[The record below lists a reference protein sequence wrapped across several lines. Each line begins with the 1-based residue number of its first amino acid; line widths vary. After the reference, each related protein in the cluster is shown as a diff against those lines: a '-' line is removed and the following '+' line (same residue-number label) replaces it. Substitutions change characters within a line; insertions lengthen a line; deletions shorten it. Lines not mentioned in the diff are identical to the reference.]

1 MDGGNEMIEKYTAQA
16 KTEEEAIEKGLKELG
31 ITRSEAEI
39 QVNTPATKGF
49 LGFGA
54 KDAVVTVKRKGKSQ
68 VDQVLEETVPKNSP
82 LQDASAS
89 LDEEAGDTKDAPS
102 SSQFQ
107 ADLEGPEQDT
117 GDQAESSQ
125 SQASEADF
133 DQAGSDQADSSQ
145 LAQTTS
151 GQASPASAKP
161 LANQAQDQDSENQ
174 VEGQADKGP
183 RNTRSRQD
191 AFSQV
196 PIQENQ
202 EDQEAI
208 SFVKDYLLSIIGH
221 MGVDDVTIETIQDQ
235 QFIKYDIDTQDA
247 GLVIG
252 RHGKVLNGLQ
262 TLAQIQL
269 HQRADNKLHAHVD
282 AENYRS
288 RRKGTVEHLAKKTA
302 QQVINTNQSVILE
315 PMPAHERK
323 QIHRQLSRYSEVQTH
338 SEGKEPHRYLV
349 VEPKQV

>member
-68 VDQVLEETVPKNSP
+68 FDQVLEETVPKNSP

-102 SSQFQ
+102 SSQSQ
-107 ADLEGPEQDT
+107 TAPEQDT
-117 GDQAESSQ
+117 SDQAESSQ
-125 SQASEADF
+125 SQAGEADF
-133 DQAGSDQADSSQ
+133 DQASSKQTESSQSDQTA
-145 LAQTTS
+145 S
-151 GQASPASAKP
+151 GQASPASEKP
-161 LANQAQDQDSENQ
+161 LTNQTQDQDSENQ
-174 VEGQADKGP
+174 SDKGP

>member
-1 MDGGNEMIEKYTAQA
+1 M
-16 KTEEEAIEKGLKELG
+16 
-31 ITRSEAEI
+31 
-39 QVNTPATKGF
+39 
-49 LGFGA
+49 
-54 KDAVVTVKRKGKSQ
+54 
-68 VDQVLEETVPKNSP
+68 
-82 LQDASAS
+82 
-89 LDEEAGDTKDAPS
+89 
-102 SSQFQ
+102 
-107 ADLEGPEQDT
+107 
-117 GDQAESSQ
+117 
-125 SQASEADF
+125 
-133 DQAGSDQADSSQ
+133 
-145 LAQTTS
+145 
-151 GQASPASAKP
+151 
-161 LANQAQDQDSENQ
+161 
-174 VEGQADKGP
+174 EGQADKGP

-208 SFVKDYLLSIIGH
+208 SFVKDYLLSIISH

>member
-31 ITRSEAEI
+31 IARSEAEI

-133 DQAGSDQADSSQ
+133 DQASSKQTESSQSDQTAVD
-145 LAQTTS
+145 QT
-151 GQASPASAKP
+151 SPASEKP
-161 LANQAQDQDSENQ
+161 LTNQTQDQDPENQ
-174 VEGQADKGP
+174 TDKGP

-208 SFVKDYLLSIIGH
+208 SFVKDYLLSIISH

-349 VEPKQV
+349 VEPKQL

>member
-1 MDGGNEMIEKYTAQA
+1 MVMDGGKEMIEKYTAQA

-31 ITRSEAEI
+31 IARSEAEI

-89 LDEEAGDTKDAPS
+89 LDEEADDTKDALA
-102 SSQFQ
+102 SSQSQ
-107 ADLEGPEQDT
+107 TAPEQDT
-117 GDQAESSQ
+117 SDQSESSR
-125 SQASEADF
+125 SQAGEADF
-133 DQAGSDQADSSQ
+133 DQAGFEQADSSKS
-145 LAQTTS
+145 AQTTS
-151 GQASPASAKP
+151 GQASPASVKP
-161 LANQAQDQDSENQ
+161 LTNQTQDQDSEIQ

-208 SFVKDYLLSIIGH
+208 SFVKDYLLSIISH

-302 QQVINTNQSVILE
+302 QQVISTNQSVILE

-349 VEPKQV
+349 VEPKQL

>member
-1 MDGGNEMIEKYTAQA
+1 MIEKYTAQA

-89 LDEEAGDTKDAPS
+89 LNEEADDTKDS
-102 SSQFQ
+102 LTSSQSQ

-117 GDQAESSQ
+117 GDQAKSSR
-125 SQASEADF
+125 SQAGEADF
-133 DQAGSDQADSSQ
+133 DQASSKQTESSQSDQTAVD
-145 LAQTTS
+145 QT
-151 GQASPASAKP
+151 SPASEKP
-161 LANQAQDQDSENQ
+161 LTNQTQDQDPENQ
-174 VEGQADKGP
+174 TDKGP

-208 SFVKDYLLSIIGH
+208 SFVKDYLLSIISH

>member
-1 MDGGNEMIEKYTAQA
+1 MIEKYTAQA

-31 ITRSEAEI
+31 IARSEAEI

-89 LDEEAGDTKDAPS
+89 LNEGAGDTKDALA
-102 SSQFQ
+102 SSQSQ
-107 ADLEGPEQDT
+107 TAPEQDT
-117 GDQAESSQ
+117 SDQSESSH
-125 SQASEADF
+125 SQAGEADF
-133 DQAGSDQADSSQ
+133 DQASSKQTESSQSDQTAVD
-145 LAQTTS
+145 QT
-151 GQASPASAKP
+151 SPASEKP
-161 LANQAQDQDSENQ
+161 LTNQTQDQDPENQ
-174 VEGQADKGP
+174 TDKGP

-208 SFVKDYLLSIIGH
+208 SFVKDYLLSIISH

>member
-31 ITRSEAEI
+31 IARSEAEI

-89 LDEEAGDTKDAPS
+89 LNEGAGDTKDALA
-102 SSQFQ
+102 SSQSQ
-107 ADLEGPEQDT
+107 TAPEQDT
-117 GDQAESSQ
+117 SDQSESSH
-125 SQASEADF
+125 SQAGEADF
-133 DQAGSDQADSSQ
+133 DQASSKQTESSQSDQTAVD
-145 LAQTTS
+145 QT
-151 GQASPASAKP
+151 SPASEKP
-161 LANQAQDQDSENQ
+161 LTNQTQDQDPENQ
-174 VEGQADKGP
+174 TDKGP

-208 SFVKDYLLSIIGH
+208 SFVKDYLLSIISH

>member
-1 MDGGNEMIEKYTAQA
+1 MIEKYTAQA

-31 ITRSEAEI
+31 IARSEAEI

-133 DQAGSDQADSSQ
+133 DQASSKQTESSQSDQTAVD
-145 LAQTTS
+145 QT
-151 GQASPASAKP
+151 SPASEKP
-161 LANQAQDQDSENQ
+161 LTNQTQDQDPENQ
-174 VEGQADKGP
+174 TDKGP

-208 SFVKDYLLSIIGH
+208 SFVKDYLLSIISH

-349 VEPKQV
+349 VEPKQL